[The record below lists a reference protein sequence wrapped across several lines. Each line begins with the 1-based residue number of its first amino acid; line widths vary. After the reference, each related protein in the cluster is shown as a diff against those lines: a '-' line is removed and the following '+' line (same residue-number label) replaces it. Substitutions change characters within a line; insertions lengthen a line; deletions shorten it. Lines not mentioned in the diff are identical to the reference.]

1 MYKLASITGCPMR
14 NLLFKIKL
22 TFLILTTSLNF
33 SHAAD
38 KYNLVYVEQ
47 EGCIYCEIWDEEIS
61 SIYPKTTEGSI
72 APLIRVDIAD
82 YEQNLISV
90 NPVVF
95 TPTFILTKN
104 SKEISRI
111 EGYIGDDLFWGMLE
125 VMLKRETNFELD

>member
-1 MYKLASITGCPMR
+1 MR
-14 NLLFKIKL
+14 NLLYTIKL
-22 TFLILTTSLNF
+22 TFLILSTSLNF

-38 KYNLVYVEQ
+38 KYYLVYVEQ

-61 SIYPKTTEGSI
+61 SIYPKTMEGSI
-72 APLIRVDIAD
+72 APLMRVDIAD
-82 YEQNLISV
+82 YEQTLISV

-125 VMLKRETNFELD
+125 VMLKRETNFEID

>member
-1 MYKLASITGCPMR
+1 MR
-14 NLLFKIKL
+14 NLLYKIKL

-33 SHAAD
+33 SHASD

-47 EGCIYCEIWDEEIS
+47 EGCVYCEIWDEEIS
-61 SIYPKTTEGSI
+61 SIYPKTTEVSI
-72 APLIRVDIAD
+72 APLMRVDIAD
-82 YEQNLISV
+82 YEQSLISV

>member
-1 MYKLASITGCPMR
+1 MYKLASITGYPMR
-14 NLLFKIKL
+14 HLLNTIKL
-22 TFLILTTSLNF
+22 TFLILSMSLNF

-72 APLIRVDIAD
+72 APLMRVDIAD
-82 YEQNLISV
+82 YEQILISV
-90 NPVVF
+90 NTVVF

>member
-1 MYKLASITGCPMR
+1 MYKLASITGYPMR
-14 NLLFKIKL
+14 HLLNTIKL
-22 TFLILTTSLNF
+22 TFLILSMSLDF

-72 APLIRVDIAD
+72 APLMRVDIAD
-82 YEQNLISV
+82 YEQILISV

>member
-1 MYKLASITGCPMR
+1 MR

-22 TFLILTTSLNF
+22 TFLILTTTLNF

-72 APLIRVDIAD
+72 APLMRVDIAD
-82 YEQNLISV
+82 YEQKLISV

>member
-22 TFLILTTSLNF
+22 TFLILTTTLNF

-72 APLIRVDIAD
+72 APLMRVDIAD

>member
-22 TFLILTTSLNF
+22 IFLILTTSLNF

-72 APLIRVDIAD
+72 APLMRVDIAD

>member
-14 NLLFKIKL
+14 NLLFKINL

-72 APLIRVDIAD
+72 APLMRVDIAD

>member
-22 TFLILTTSLNF
+22 TFLILTTTLNF

-72 APLIRVDIAD
+72 APLMRVDISD

>member
-72 APLIRVDIAD
+72 APLMRVDIAD

>member
-1 MYKLASITGCPMR
+1 M
-14 NLLFKIKL
+14 KL
-22 TFLILTTSLNF
+22 TFLILTTTLNF

-72 APLIRVDIAD
+72 APLMRVDIAD

>member
-1 MYKLASITGCPMR
+1 MYKLASITGYPMR
-14 NLLFKIKL
+14 HLLNTIKL
-22 TFLILTTSLNF
+22 TFLILSMSLNF

-61 SIYPKTTEGSI
+61 SIYPRTTEGSI
-72 APLIRVDIAD
+72 APLMRVDIAD
-82 YEQNLISV
+82 YEQILISV

>member
-1 MYKLASITGCPMR
+1 M
-14 NLLFKIKL
+14 
-22 TFLILTTSLNF
+22 SLNF

-72 APLIRVDIAD
+72 APLMRVDIAD
-82 YEQNLISV
+82 YEQILISV

>member
-1 MYKLASITGCPMR
+1 MR
-14 NLLFKIKL
+14 KILFKIKL

-72 APLIRVDIAD
+72 APLMRVDIAD

>member
-1 MYKLASITGCPMR
+1 MR
-14 NLLFKIKL
+14 NLLYTIKL
-22 TFLILTTSLNF
+22 TFLILSTSLNF

-61 SIYPKTTEGSI
+61 SIYPKTMEGSI
-72 APLIRVDIAD
+72 APLMRVDIAD
-82 YEQNLISV
+82 YEQTLISA